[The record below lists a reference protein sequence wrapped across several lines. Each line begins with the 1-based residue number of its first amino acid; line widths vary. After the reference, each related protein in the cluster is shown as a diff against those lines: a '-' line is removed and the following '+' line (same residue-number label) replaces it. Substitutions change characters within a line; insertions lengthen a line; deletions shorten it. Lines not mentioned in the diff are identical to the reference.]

1 MRERRYRVRWC
12 VSVCAC
18 MVGRLCVSCSFYL
31 IRLALK
37 LLHIEW
43 RALNYAMLWC
53 MPSCSSSPFISLF
66 LPFHLNFWLPLH
78 PFVSLLSLFR
88 SLSAFISFSHR
99 PSIASLSPVASLF
112 LPVCLCVCE

>member
-53 MPSCSSSPFISLF
+53 MPSCSSSPLISLF

-78 PFVSLLSLFR
+78 PFVSLLSLF
-88 SLSAFISFSHR
+88 SFSFGIYILLS
-99 PSIASLSPVASLF
+99 PASIASLSPVASLF
-112 LPVCLCVCE
+112 L